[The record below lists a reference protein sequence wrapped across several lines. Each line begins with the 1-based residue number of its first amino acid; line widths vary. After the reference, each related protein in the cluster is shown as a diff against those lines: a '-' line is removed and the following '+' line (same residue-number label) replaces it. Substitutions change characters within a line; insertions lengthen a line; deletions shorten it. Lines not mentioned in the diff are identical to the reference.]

1 MIVRD
6 EEHHLP
12 DCLASLRGVVDEVV
26 IVDTG
31 SVDATV
37 AIAESYGARVLHHP
51 WAGDFAAP
59 RNAGLDAATGRWIL
73 YIDADERLQ
82 PVARA
87 DVEALLEG
95 ADDAVAFR
103 IGLRPF
109 LGWTPYLEYRLWRN
123 DRRIRFRGVIHEKV
137 VYAIDEVA
145 IADGLEIGDCEFLVL
160 DHVGYEGDQTHK
172 HERNLPLLQ
181 AQLAAEPGSTFNWT
195 HLGRVLRG
203 LGRVEEAQEAFERA
217 VALARSHPDPHGGV
231 AFSEILAFRYTRGEP
246 FDDLLAEGRTLW
258 PDNMSMLWLE
268 GHRHLEEGRNEQ
280 ALASLTVL
288 LEFDPAAPGPVS
300 YDRRL
305 FGAETHASMGLA
317 LFRLGRYSE
326 AAGAYALAEETAP
339 ETAEYRVKRLLAEGR
354 AAQEVA
360 QSPS

>member
-6 EEHHLP
+6 EERHLP
-12 DCLASLRGVVDEVV
+12 DCLSSLRGIVDELV

-37 AIAESYGARVLHHP
+37 AIAESYGARVLHQQ
-51 WAGDFAAP
+51 WTGDFSAP
-59 RNAGLDAATGRWIL
+59 RNLGLEAATGRWIL
-73 YIDADERLQ
+73 YIDADERLE
-82 PVARA
+82 PVERA
-87 DVEALLEG
+87 HVEALLED
-95 ADDAVAFR
+95 ADEVAFR

-109 LGWTPYLEYRLWRN
+109 VGWTPYLEYRLWRS
-123 DRRIRFRGVIHEKV
+123 DPRIRFRGVIHEKV

-145 IADGLEIGDCEFLVL
+145 VADDLEISDCDFLVL

-203 LGRVEEAQEAFERA
+203 LGRVEEAEEAFARA
-217 VALARSHPDPHGGV
+217 VALARAYHDPHGGV
-231 AFSEILAFRYTRGEP
+231 AFSELLAFRYTRGEQL
-246 FDDLLAEGRTLW
+246 DDLLAEGRARW
-258 PDNMSMLWLE
+258 PDNMSMVWLE

-280 ALASLTVL
+280 ALACLTELVD
-288 LEFDPAAPGPVS
+288 FDPAAPGPVS
-300 YDRRL
+300 YDNRL

-326 AAGAYALAEETAP
+326 AAAMYAVAEQMAP
-339 ETAEYRVKRLLAEGR
+339 AATEYRVKRLLAEGR